1 VLALLGPTASGKTD
15 LALALAERWPIDIV
29 NMDSA
34 QVYRGMD
41 IGTAKPDAAARA
53 RVPHHL
59 FDHVDPA
66 EAYSAGRFVR
76 DARAAIEHIQAI
88 GRIPLL
94 VGGTVLYF
102 RALRDGLAPLPAADA
117 AVRERLAARA
127 AKVGWAALHAELARV
142 DPPAGQ
148 RVHPHDA
155 QRIQRAL
162 EVWELTGMPLSEHW
176 ARARHQ
182 GVALRAVA
190 LMPSDREWLHQRIAT
205 RLKAMFAAGFLDEV
219 ARLRARA
226 DLSDTLPAMR
236 AVGYREA
243 WMYLAGQMTQT
254 SLFDAVL
261 HATRQFAKRQLTAL
275 RPLSAVE
282 CVDPAGSGD
291 LSTVMTGLGLPA
303 RSLDGRA
310 ILGQAPQKRAL
321 TDDQVPPGQSA
332 GKRP

>member
-1 VLALLGPTASGKTD
+1 MNPERHPPVLALLGPTASGKTD

-41 IGTAKPDAAARA
+41 IGTAKPHAAARA
-53 RVPHHL
+53 RAPHHL

-76 DARAAIEHIQAI
+76 DARAAIERIQGI

-102 RALRDGLAPLPAADA
+102 RALRDGLAPLPAADP

-127 AKVGWAALHAELARV
+127 AAVGWPALHAELARI
-142 DPPAGQ
+142 DPPSGL

-162 EVWELTGMPLSEHW
+162 EVWELTGMSLSEHW
-176 ARARHQ
+176 ANARHQ
-182 GVALRAVA
+182 GVALRSVA
-190 LMPSDREWLHQRIAT
+190 LLPSDREWLHQRITT
-205 RLKAMFAAGFLDEV
+205 RLEAMFAAGFLDEV
-219 ARLRARA
+219 ARLRART
-226 DLSDTLPAMR
+226 DLSEALPAMR

-243 WMYLAGQMTQT
+243 WMHLAGQMTRT

-261 HATRQFAKRQLTAL
+261 HATRQYAKRQLTAL

-282 CVDPAGSGD
+282 FINPARAD
-291 LSTVMTGLGLPA
+291 RLIATVRGLGL
-303 RSLDGRA
+303 
-310 ILGQAPQKRAL
+310 
-321 TDDQVPPGQSA
+321 
-332 GKRP
+332 

>member
-1 VLALLGPTASGKTD
+1 MLALLGPTASGKTD

-53 RVPHHL
+53 RAPHHL

-66 EAYSAGRFVR
+66 EVYSAGRFVR
-76 DARAAIEHIQAI
+76 DARAAIERIQRG

-102 RALRDGLAPLPAADA
+102 RALRDGLAPLPAADPV
-117 AVRERLAARA
+117 VRERLAARA
-127 AKVGWAALHAELARV
+127 ADIGWPALHAELARI

-148 RVHPHDA
+148 RVHPRDA

-162 EVWELTGMPLSEHW
+162 EVWELTGVPLSTHW
-176 ARARHQ
+176 ANAGEQ
-182 GVALRAVA
+182 GIALRSVA
-190 LMPSDREWLHQRIAT
+190 LMPADRAWLHRRIAG
-205 RLKAMFAAGFLDEV
+205 RLDAMFAAGFLDEV

-226 DLSDTLPAMR
+226 DLSEALPAMR

-243 WMYLAGQMTQT
+243 WMHLAGRTT
-254 SLFDAVL
+254 RASLSDAVL
-261 HATRQFAKRQLTAL
+261 RATRQLAKRQLTAL
-275 RPLSAVE
+275 RPLAAVE
-282 CVDPAGSGD
+282 FVDPAGSAG
-291 LSTVMTGLGLPA
+291 LIAVMAGLGLPA
-303 RSLDGRA
+303 RSQTGHA
-310 ILGQAPQKRAL
+310 ILG
-321 TDDQVPPGQSA
+321 
-332 GKRP
+332 